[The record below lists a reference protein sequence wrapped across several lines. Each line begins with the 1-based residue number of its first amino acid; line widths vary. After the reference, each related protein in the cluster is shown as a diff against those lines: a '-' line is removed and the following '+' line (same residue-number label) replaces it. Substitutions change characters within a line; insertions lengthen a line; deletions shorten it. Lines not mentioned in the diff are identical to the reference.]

1 MRAEEF
7 VSEKTIKKPSA
18 SQCKKPRSSMSAV
31 RYSQCV
37 GLGLKARETDHTDGT
52 GKQGVKGS
60 GVKLSGKKAKSE
72 RHGGRVKDYSG
83 K

>member
-7 VSEKTIKKPSA
+7 VQEKKIAKPTA
-18 SQCKKPRSSMSAV
+18 SQCAAKSLSAV
-31 RYSQCV
+31 RRSQCV
-37 GLGLKARETDHTDGT
+37 GLGLKAHDSDHTDGT

-60 GVKLSGKKAKSE
+60 GRKLKGRKAKSV
-72 RHGGRVKDYSG
+72 RHGGTVKDYSG